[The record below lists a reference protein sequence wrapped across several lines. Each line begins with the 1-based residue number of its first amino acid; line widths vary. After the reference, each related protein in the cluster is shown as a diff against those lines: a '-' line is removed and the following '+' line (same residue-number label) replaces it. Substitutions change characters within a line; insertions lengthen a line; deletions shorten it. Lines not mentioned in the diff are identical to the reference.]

1 MRPIYLILCPQ
12 CLFFLF
18 VSKPISLLVWDAL
31 PQNSATLRV
40 KPICSC
46 HSNQRVILPANSI
59 STFSNS
65 FLLFLFSF
73 WMESKLFSAEVFI
86 SAILLN
92 IGPAIFVLGYH
103 IKKGLLPSSKKQ
115 IIYLLIPLRLRSRV
129 SRAGRPLKSS
139 VTLTFSRR
147 LADRSSFLTTGL
159 RPAGRT
165 VSPEPE
171 QSTVSG
177 EGHRHT
183 KGGHDPST
191 QAAHNQ
197 PWSLYVLC

>member
-1 MRPIYLILCPQ
+1 
-12 CLFFLF
+12 
-18 VSKPISLLVWDAL
+18 
-31 PQNSATLRV
+31 
-40 KPICSC
+40 
-46 HSNQRVILPANSI
+46 
-59 STFSNS
+59 
-65 FLLFLFSF
+65 
-73 WMESKLFSAEVFI
+73 MESKLFSAEVFI

-92 IGPAIFVLGYH
+92 IGPAIFVLGYQ
-103 IKKGLLPSSKKQ
+103 IKKRLLPSSKKQ